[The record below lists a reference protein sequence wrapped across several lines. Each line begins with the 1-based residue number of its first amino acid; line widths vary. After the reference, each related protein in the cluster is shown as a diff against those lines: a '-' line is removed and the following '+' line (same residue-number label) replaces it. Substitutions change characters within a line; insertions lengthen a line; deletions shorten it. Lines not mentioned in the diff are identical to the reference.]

1 MACKPDEISILKAAS
16 AKLDDDN
23 MLILAM
29 MFHTV
34 SKDEKKLG
42 KKSYYTFE
50 GRVVNIDS
58 LKQEIYEMKSDAKR
72 LDKWRWPTKN
82 QLWPDNYY
90 ICYDGNNTNARGAKW
105 LQDRISKCLTW
116 NAFMDLAKNGLK
128 QTARGP
134 KSSPSAK
141 YDLDG
146 YSTSA
151 GLQFSIDK
159 PETLLALGQT
169 TFTKKIMLK
178 RDLP

>member
-1 MACKPDEISILKAAS
+1 MACKPDEIAILKAAS

-29 MFHTV
+29 LYHTAD
-34 SKDEKKLG
+34 KEEKKVG

-50 GRVVNIDS
+50 GRVVKTAD
-58 LKQEIYEMKSDAKR
+58 LKQEIADMKSDAKR
-72 LDKWRWPTKN
+72 LDNWKWPTKN
-82 QLWPDNYY
+82 SLWPDNYY
-90 ICYDGNNTNARGAKW
+90 ISYDGNKSNARGAKW

-116 NAFMDLAKNGLK
+116 NAFIDLAKDGLK

-146 YSTSA
+146 YSTPA

-159 PETLLALGQT
+159 PATLLALGQT